1 MPITIRRGS
10 TASITCH
17 IPDDIDM
24 TSVDNVWLF
33 ISQKYDG
40 RNPSN
45 VIIDRSYAEHEID
58 KDDENKTISV
68 KLTQEETLALRY
80 GNAFLQVKLH
90 FMNGDAFPS
99 QAEQIQILEC
109 YKNGVMSS
117 EN

>member
-1 MPITIRRGS
+1 MVTIRRGS
-10 TASITCH
+10 TATITCH

-33 ISQKYDG
+33 IAQKPDG
-40 RNPSN
+40 RESE
-45 VIIDRSYAEHEID
+45 VIIDRSYSEHEIT